1 MNDPF
6 KNMRE
11 QEERRREKRRADE
24 LREQNERA
32 RKDSKDFTA
41 RSNKHARDMLRQ
53 QMEKQQKQ
61 QDHKL
66 ADRSKMQ
73 FGPNRFA
80 NPNPTDPPLLKN
92 RLDVNKPPVLKSK
105 LPPYSKPTY
114 QPSTA
119 SGGESN
125 LLATLIGFGIFLCF
139 AAVVVALMIS

>member
-6 KNMRE
+6 KNMRK
-11 QEERRREKRRADE
+11 REDE
-24 LREQNERA
+24 FRKVNERA
-32 RKDSKDFTA
+32 RKDFQNFIDSSIKTA
-41 RSNKHARDMLRQ
+41 RDAAEDQRQ
-53 QMEKQQKQ
+53 RREKKNS
-61 QDHKL
+61 
-66 ADRSKMQ
+66 SKTP